1 MKGQIPWNKGKKAS
15 AAARKKLSL
24 AHQNPSAETRRKMSL
39 AKKGKTPWNKGR
51 KASAATRKKISLAK
65 RNPSAETRRKMSLS
79 KKGKKLSPEHIAK
92 IRSANKN
99 PSAATRKKISLALK
113 GKTPWNKGKKHSA
126 EHVGKIS
133 RANTGQKRSATI
145 RRKQS
150 LAHNR
155 ALKENPEYRR
165 KLSLAQQGSKNSAAT
180 RKKISLAH
188 ENRSDEDKKKSELR
202 RLATIKKRFP
212 KGNIPGTVGHIP
224 WHKGKTG
231 VFSDEAIEKIRK
243 RRSEQVLPRKN
254 TLPERMLQELLKSE
268 KIDFIPH
275 KNFNL
280 EFQWH
285 QVDIFLE
292 PNICIEVDGDHMHA
306 NPKPH
311 RKRKS
316 SKYLPGYKPDKI
328 MWRSSKTIKTAK
340 SIWESDKKI
349 TQALKRQGNTVLR
362 FWQSEIE
369 HEPKKCLQKIKKAI
383 KN

>member
-51 KASAATRKKISLAK
+51 KSSAATRKKISLAK

-180 RKKISLAH
+180 RKKISQAH

-212 KGNIPGTVGHIP
+212 KGNVPGTLGHIP

-231 VFSDEAIEKIRK
+231 VFSDEAIKKIRK

-349 TQALKRQGNTVLR
+349 TKALKRQGNTVLR

-369 HEPKKCLQKIKKAI
+369 YEPEKCLQKIKNII
-383 KN
+383 K

>member
-1 MKGQIPWNKGKKAS
+1 LKKGGTPWNKGKRS
-15 AAARKKLSL
+15 
-24 AHQNPSAETRRKMSL
+24 
-39 AKKGKTPWNKGR
+39 
-51 KASAATRKKISLAK
+51 SAATRKKISLAK
-65 RNPSAETRRKMSLS
+65 RNPPAETRRKMSLA
-79 KKGKKLSPEHIAK
+79 KKRRKDLAEQMAK
-92 IRSANKN
+92 MRSAKAKS
-99 PSAATRKKISLALK
+99 PSAETRKKISLSKK

-126 EHVGKIS
+126 EHVRKIS

-165 KLSLAQQGSKNSAAT
+165 NLSLAQQGKTVPAET

-188 ENRSDEDKKKSELR
+188 QNRSDEDKKKSELR
-202 RLATIKKRFP
+202 RLATIKERFP
-212 KGNIPGTVGHIP
+212 KGNIPGTVGHTP

-231 VFSDEAIEKIRK
+231 VFSDESIGKIRK

-349 TQALKRQGNTVLR
+349 TRALKHQGNTVLR

-369 HEPKKCLQKIKKAI
+369 HEPEKCLQKIIKAI
-383 KN
+383 KESKPKI

>member
-1 MKGQIPWNKGKKAS
+1 MTGKKNPFYGKTHSEKTKKMLRERVYSEKTRKRISLAGMGRKHSEETKRKMTGRRHTEETKRKMSKSRKGEKHYNFGGKLRHNKLTFKGRKHTKKSKKKISSAGIGRKHTEKAKKSIGLAQKGKKIS
-15 AAARKKLSL
+15 EESIQK
-24 AHQNPSAETRRKMSL
+24 
-39 AKKGKTPWNKGR
+39 W
-51 KASAATRKKISLAK
+51 KATM
-65 RNPSAETRRKMSLS
+65 E
-79 KKGKKLSPEHIAK
+79 
-92 IRSANKN
+92 
-99 PSAATRKKISLALK
+99 
-113 GKTPWNKGKKHSA
+113 
-126 EHVGKIS
+126 
-133 RANTGQKRSATI
+133 
-145 RRKQS
+145 
-150 LAHNR
+150 
-155 ALKENPEYRR
+155 
-165 KLSLAQQGSKNSAAT
+165 
-180 RKKISLAH
+180 
-188 ENRSDEDKKKSELR
+188 
-202 RLATIKKRFP
+202 KRFP
-212 KGNIPGTVGHIP
+212 DGRIP

-231 VFSDEAIEKIRK
+231 VFSDESIGKIRK

-292 PNICIEVDGDHMHA
+292 PNICIEVDGDYMHA